1 MGLPVG
7 VFVDKAVGESVGD
20 AVGPFVGDTVGL
32 PVGAVVGALDGVA
45 ERATVGALLEE
56 AEGDG
61 VGPFV
66 GDEAGLASITTSSRK
81 TRLCLLSP
89 LETNRILT
97 SLASVTSMFSTI
109 PSWYSSLVKLDT
121 LLFDPV
127 TAFVQVCSRA

>member
-56 AEGDG
+56 AEGDV

-66 GDEAGLASITTSSRK
+66 GDEAGIASITTSSRK
-81 TRLCLLSP
+81 TRLCLLLP

-109 PSWYSSLVKLDT
+109 PSW
-121 LLFDPV
+121 
-127 TAFVQVCSRA
+127 